1 MNFRPSDFPTQN
13 INQQST
19 RLNPFWIPMVGSLP
33 FSRGAEYYYDQK
45 NAIRGFRPANHFMFS
60 DISICFRKGHR
71 FFSRMPSQ
79 RQQLAHLPLEY
90 VVHAVAALM
99 IHSFRFH
106 YMESP
111 WDQKMRVLNSFQRAQ
126 IVQKQNLLTP
136 RNSSSQKRI
145 SLCRNFNVNS
155 HEISKTDFSFEKT
168 VSAFKSEWRVGWTC
182 VGVQSNG
189 WVQILVPIKNR
200 DHSSVDISVYGSVLG
215 EAFRSFSGYVFAIG
229 TSKNPPSNSI
239 YPFFKMILCSVGTM
253 F

>member
-19 RLNPFWIPMVGSLP
+19 PTKSILNPDGWQLDLLAWRRIWSKKCHPRVP
-33 FSRGAEYYYDQK
+33 
-45 NAIRGFRPANHFMFS
+45 RPANHFMFS
-60 DISICFRKGHR
+60 NISICFRKAHR

-111 WDQKMRVLNSFQRAQ
+111 GDQKMRVLNWFQRAQ

-145 SLCRNFNVNS
+145 SLCRNFNVNP

-189 WVQILVPIKNR
+189 WVHILVPIKNR

-215 EAFRSFSGYVFAIG
+215 EAFRSFSGYV
-229 TSKNPPSNSI
+229 
-239 YPFFKMILCSVGTM
+239 LCNRYIEKSTLEFDLSV